1 MSFSVLKKNFSF
13 LKCKNKS
20 NTTVNM
26 GFTIAL
32 NLNLLNVEYNTV
44 AKNIIETKNK
54 GMNSQ
59 NILGIH
65 FF

>member
-1 MSFSVLKKNFSF
+1 
-13 LKCKNKS
+13 
-20 NTTVNM
+20 M